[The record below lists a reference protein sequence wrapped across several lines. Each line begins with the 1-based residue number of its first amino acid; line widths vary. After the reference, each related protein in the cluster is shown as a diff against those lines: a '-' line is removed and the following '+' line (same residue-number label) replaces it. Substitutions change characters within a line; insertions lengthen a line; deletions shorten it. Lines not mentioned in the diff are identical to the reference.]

1 MRDAALKHA
10 AKTLRRQI
18 PFRRR
23 ARLLQKVARHVN
35 RNELSCRAGRHMRL
49 RNRNL
54 AELLQKMIPESA
66 RELPNPIATARAT
79 SQTENC

>member
-1 MRDAALKHA
+1 
-10 AKTLRRQI
+10 
-18 PFRRR
+18 
-23 ARLLQKVARHVN
+23 
-35 RNELSCRAGRHMRL
+35 LSCRAGRHMRL
-49 RNRNL
+49 CNRNL

>member
-1 MRDAALKHA
+1 MRHAALEHA

-23 ARLLQKVARHVN
+23 ARLLQKAPRHLD

-49 RNRNL
+49 CNRNL

>member
-1 MRDAALKHA
+1 
-10 AKTLRRQI
+10 
-18 PFRRR
+18 
-23 ARLLQKVARHVN
+23 
-35 RNELSCRAGRHMRL
+35 LSCRAGRHMRL

-66 RELPNPIATARAT
+66 RELPSPIAPARPT

>member
-1 MRDAALKHA
+1 MRHAALQHA

-18 PFRRR
+18 PIRRR
-23 ARLLQKVARHVN
+23 ARLPQKAPRHLN

-54 AELLQKMIPESA
+54 AEPLQKMIPESA
-66 RELPNPIATARAT
+66 RELPSPIALARAAC
-79 SQTENC
+79 QTENC